1 MTKGFPNLVKV
12 RQNLGYKQKEMA
24 EFLGYT
30 ASRLAMWEIGERKPN
45 VIEAIRVA
53 KKLGETVEFLFDTE
67 REQQEDQREMET
79 TG

>member
-1 MTKGFPNLVKV
+1 MTKGFLNLVKV
-12 RQNLGYKQKEMA
+12 RQELGYTQKGMA

-30 ASRLAMWEIGERKPN
+30 ASRLAMWELGERKPN

-53 KKLGETVEFLFDTE
+53 KALGKTVEFLFDA
-67 REQQEDQREMET
+67 EQKQQDDQREMET